1 MRIRHIA
8 FDLDGTL
15 LDTRDQIVESLL
27 ACLPLNL
34 QTSKTRSEL
43 YDRLDKS
50 PRAILAEFGISDLHA
65 YWRHHANLAGRARL
79 FFEDTPLVLNEL
91 GAKGLSLSV
100 ITSLPAHPT
109 ATLLDAAR
117 LKDSFSLIDTFSSRP
132 YRKPSPKLLAL
143 HLQDLKVSPGEAVYV
158 GDRQG
163 DMRMGSGAGAS
174 AWGVGWG
181 GSNTAEL
188 IRAGADRILKSM
200 RELLQLVP

>member
-1 MRIRHIA
+1 MPIRHIA

-15 LDTRDQIVESLL
+15 LDTRDQIADSLL
-27 ACLPLNL
+27 ASLPPKLR
-34 QTSKTRSEL
+34 TSNARSDL
-43 YDRLDKS
+43 YERLDES
-50 PRAILAEFGISDLHA
+50 PRAILAEFGITNLHA

-79 FFEDTPLVLNEL
+79 FFEDTSLVLKEL
-91 GAKGLSLSV
+91 GARGVSLSV

-109 ATLLDAAR
+109 AMLLDTTH
-117 LKDSFSLIDTFSSRP
+117 LKGFFSPVDTFSSRP

-143 HLQDLKVSPGEAVYV
+143 HLQDLNVSPGEAAYV
-158 GDRQG
+158 GDREG

-174 AWGVGWG
+174 AWGAGWG

-188 IRAGADRILKSM
+188 IRAGADRILTSM